1 MRRTN
6 HIGPRTMHRRMNH
19 IRRGIQQPTRA
30 PIDDLPI
37 VIDEDQIRALDHAER
52 HAERVHP
59 EGGRVDGV
67 AERDVARDTFVVA
80 QLAEDAEGER
90 QPAFQ
95 VGSFL
100 VFVGEAWWGGEFLKL
115 DLGAY
120 SILVSPGQV
129 LCVRLTRR
137 RNKV

>member
-1 MRRTN
+1 
-6 HIGPRTMHRRMNH
+6 MHRRMNH
-19 IRRGIQQPTRA
+19 IRRGVQQPAWTT
-30 PIDDLPI
+30 INNLPI
-37 VIDEDQIRALDHAER
+37 VIDKDQIRALDHAER

-59 EGGRVDGV
+59 EGGGVDGV

-115 DLGAY
+115 DLGA
-120 SILVSPGQV
+120 
-129 LCVRLTRR
+129 CVFLG
-137 RNKV
+137 